1 MGKLAITIK
10 QGETYFLTMR
20 LLDDAGTPISTSG
33 ATITSEIRKASDNT
47 LIATF
52 DVSLLSDDYFKLQLS
67 AATTAAI
74 AKQAGLMWD
83 VRFETSGGVV
93 YLTDADAVTIL
104 NSITEP

>member
-1 MGKLAITIK
+1 MGKSAIEIR
-10 QGETYFLTMR
+10 QGETYFHTMR
-20 LLDDAGTPISTSG
+20 IKDNGVVVSTAG
-33 ATITSEIRKASDNT
+33 ATITSEIRKASVNT

-104 NSITEP
+104 NSITKP